1 MCHFSARKFYK
12 LGSEGVK
19 TIVESAKCVGVPP
32 LKCYDVTLINQ
43 TRAKNLTAAVSN
55 GPFVG

>member
-19 TIVESAKCVGVPP
+19 TIVESAKFEGVPP

-43 TRAKNLTAAVSN
+43 THSKNLTAAVSN